1 MDPSRVLQ
9 PHVCCLGNPVAG
21 NPTQFVMSR
30 AAKMCGVDWRFFTSQ
45 VAEANFE
52 AAIRG
57 VQALGLQGAV
67 ILSPFQQAVIPYLD
81 TVTESAHSLQRVTIA
96 RMDGH
101 SWLGENFFGS
111 AIWQT
116 IQSRVPRELGLRAS
130 MASELSEDPP
140 EPVGALLVGKR
151 ASSQSDS
158 LEKCLRINQP
168 DAWQLHRFDT
178 ENAEQSFSDS
188 SRFGALIIE
197 NDIENSQLK
206 SLLQWN
212 WIASPVVIQL
222 DATVP
227 QARKNQREELAIRG
241 FQRVEQVEWMAHE
254 AVADF
259 AFLTGATPPLDSVR
273 ESLEEYLQW

>member
-1 MDPSRVLQ
+1 
-9 PHVCCLGNPVAG
+9 
-21 NPTQFVMSR
+21 
-30 AAKMCGVDWRFFTSQ
+30 MCGVDWRFFTSQ

>member
-1 MDPSRVLQ
+1 
-9 PHVCCLGNPVAG
+9 
-21 NPTQFVMSR
+21 MSR

-45 VAEANFE
+45 VTETNFE

-101 SWLGENFFGS
+101 SWLGDNFFGS

-116 IQSRVPRELGLRAS
+116 IQARIPRERGLHAA
-130 MASELSEDPP
+130 MASELSEDPS
-140 EPVGALLVGKR
+140 EPLGALLVSKR
-151 ASSQSDS
+151 GSPQSDS

-168 DAWQLHRFDT
+168 DAWQLHRFDS
-178 ENAEQSFSDS
+178 ENAEQSS
-188 SRFGALIIE
+188 SAPRFGALIVE

-212 WIASPVVIQL
+212 WIASPMVIQL
-222 DATVP
+222 EAAVP
-227 QARKNQREELAIRG
+227 QTRKNQREELAMRG
-241 FQRVEQVEWMAHE
+241 FQRVEQVEWMAYE

-259 AFLTGATPPLDSVR
+259 AFLTGATPPLDLVR

>member
-45 VAEANFE
+45 VAESNFE

-57 VQALGLQGAV
+57 VQALGLQGAA
-67 ILSPFQQAVIPYLD
+67 ILAPFQQAVIPFLD

-96 RMDGH
+96 RLDGH
-101 SWLGENFFGS
+101 SWLGDNFFGS

-116 IQSRVPRELGLRAS
+116 IQSRVARERGLHAS
-130 MASELSEDPP
+130 MASELSEDSSK
-140 EPVGALLVGKR
+140 PVGALLVGKR
-151 ASSQSDS
+151 VLPQSDT

-168 DAWQLHRFDT
+168 DGWQLHRFDS
-178 ENAEQSFSDS
+178 ENAEQSMFETQ
-188 SRFGALIIE
+188 RFGALIIE

-206 SLLQWN
+206 SLLQWS
-212 WIASPVVIQL
+212 WLASPVVVHL
-222 DATVP
+222 DAAAP
-227 QARKNQREELAIRG
+227 QARKNQREELAMRG

-259 AFLTGATPPLDSVR
+259 AFLTGVTPPLDSVR

>member
-45 VAEANFE
+45 VTETNFE

-101 SWLGENFFGS
+101 SWLGDNFFGS

-116 IQSRVPRELGLRAS
+116 IQARIPRERGLHAA
-130 MASELSEDPP
+130 MASELSEDPS
-140 EPVGALLVGKR
+140 EPLGALLVSKR
-151 ASSQSDS
+151 GSPQSDS

-168 DAWQLHRFDT
+168 DAWQLHRFDS
-178 ENAEQSFSDS
+178 ENAEQSS
-188 SRFGALIIE
+188 SAPRFGALIVE

-212 WIASPVVIQL
+212 WIASPMVIQL
-222 DATVP
+222 EAAVP
-227 QARKNQREELAIRG
+227 QTRKNQREELAMRG
-241 FQRVEQVEWMAHE
+241 FQRVEQVEWMAYE

-259 AFLTGATPPLDSVR
+259 AFLTGATPPLDLVR
-273 ESLEEYLQW
+273 ESIEEYLQW

>member
-45 VAEANFE
+45 VAESNFE

-57 VQALGLQGAV
+57 VQALGLQGAA
-67 ILSPFQQAVIPYLD
+67 ILAPFQQAVIPFLD

-96 RMDGH
+96 RLDGH
-101 SWLGENFFGS
+101 SWLGDNFFGS

-116 IQSRVPRELGLRAS
+116 IQSRVARERGLHAS
-130 MASELSEDPP
+130 MASELSEDSSK
-140 EPVGALLVGKR
+140 PVGALLVGKR
-151 ASSQSDS
+151 VLPQLDT

-168 DAWQLHRFDT
+168 DGWQLHRFDS
-178 ENAEQSFSDS
+178 ENAEQSMFETQ
-188 SRFGALIIE
+188 RFGALIIE

-206 SLLQWN
+206 SLLQWS
-212 WIASPVVIQL
+212 WLASPVVVHL
-222 DATVP
+222 DAAAP
-227 QARKNQREELAIRG
+227 QARKNQREELAMRG

-259 AFLTGATPPLDSVR
+259 AFLTGVTPPLDSVR

>member
-67 ILSPFQQAVIPYLD
+67 ILSPYQQAVIPYLD

-96 RMDGH
+96 RLDGH
-101 SWLGENFFGS
+101 SWLGDNFFGS

-116 IQSRVPRELGLRAS
+116 IQSRVSRERGLQAA
-130 MASELSEDPP
+130 MASELSDDPS

-168 DAWQLHRFDT
+168 DAWQLHRFDS
-178 ENAEQSFSDS
+178 ENAEPTDLAAQ
-188 SRFGALIIE
+188 RFGALIIE
-197 NDIENSQLK
+197 NDLENSQLK

-222 DATVP
+222 DSPLP
-227 QARKNQREELAIRG
+227 QTRKNQREELAMRG

>member
-1 MDPSRVLQ
+1 
-9 PHVCCLGNPVAG
+9 
-21 NPTQFVMSR
+21 
-30 AAKMCGVDWRFFTSQ
+30 MCGVDWRFFTSQ

-57 VQALGLQGAV
+57 VQALGLQGAA
-67 ILSPFQQAVIPYLD
+67 ILAPFQQAVIPFLD

-96 RMDGH
+96 RLDGH
-101 SWLGENFFGS
+101 SWLGDNFFGS

-116 IQSRVPRELGLRAS
+116 IQSRVARERGLHAS
-130 MASELSEDPP
+130 MASELSEDSL

-151 ASSQSDS
+151 VSPQSDT

-168 DAWQLHRFDT
+168 DAWQLHRFDS
-178 ENAEQSFSDS
+178 ENAEQSISATQ
-188 SRFGALIIE
+188 RFGALIIE

-206 SLLQWN
+206 SLLQWS
-212 WIASPVVIQL
+212 WVASPVVIHL
-222 DATVP
+222 DAAAP
-227 QARKNQREELAIRG
+227 QARKNQREELAVRG

-259 AFLTGATPPLDSVR
+259 AFLTGVTPPLDSVR